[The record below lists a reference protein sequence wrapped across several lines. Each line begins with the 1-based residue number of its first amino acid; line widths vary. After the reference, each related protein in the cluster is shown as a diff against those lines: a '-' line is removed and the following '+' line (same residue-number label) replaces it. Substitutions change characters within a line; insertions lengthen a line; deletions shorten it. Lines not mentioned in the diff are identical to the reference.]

1 MNGKE
6 GVKMHNNLLNY
17 YEVFGREKPETLVE
31 DIETLTNLDWR
42 KMRQKGIGGSDAG
55 TILLGGS
62 TFKTPFDIAR
72 SKLDEL
78 FDESIDQNDQ
88 YRLDF
93 GHAMEPVIL
102 EWYAREKHC
111 EVFTDRGMYFSSK
124 HPVMLADCDGFAI
137 TESGELIGLE
147 IKTTSLYN
155 MKKWKSGE
163 YGVDGEIG
171 VESYYVQVQH
181 YMEVMDIDRFDI
193 VCAFGNNA
201 YDIRVVTVPRDS
213 KYGQQLAQK
222 EEAFWANLNDIGS
235 QMPVSTSAKNASSNV
250 DYLRK
255 MGVKIDDKDA
265 EEKCQSILDKKLRI
279 SSLKAEI
286 DNLEKSVEADKIL
299 LLGSINDNEKTQFG
313 RFMVINKVTTSYRY
327 DTKEMKK
334 HPELDIYKKE
344 VTTKKFD
351 ITERD

>member
-1 MNGKE
+1 
-6 GVKMHNNLLNY
+6 MHSNLINF
-17 YEVFGREKPETLVE
+17 YEFSGREMPETLVE
-31 DIETLTNLDWR
+31 DIEILTNLEWR

-78 FDESIDQNDQ
+78 HEEDTDKNDQ

-93 GHAMEPVIL
+93 GHALEPVIL
-102 EWYAREKHC
+102 DWYAKEKHC
-111 EVFTDRGMYFSSK
+111 EVFTDRGMYFSSE
-124 HPVMLADCDGFAI
+124 HPIMLADCDGFAI
-137 TESGELIGLE
+137 TEDGELIGLE

-163 YGVDGEIG
+163 YGVDGIIG
-171 VESYYVQVQH
+171 VDSYYVQVQH
-181 YMEVMDIDRFDI
+181 YMEVMNIDRFDI

-201 YDIRVVTVPRDS
+201 KDIKIISVPRDT

-222 EEAFWANLNDIGS
+222 EEEFWANLNDIGS

-255 MGVKIDDKDA
+255 IGAKIDDKGA
-265 EEKCQSILDKKLRI
+265 EEKCQSILDKRLRI
-279 SSLKAEI
+279 SELKEEI
-286 DNLEKSVEADKIL
+286 DNLEKSIEADKIL
-299 LLGSINDNEKTQFG
+299 ILGSINDNEKTQFG
-313 RFMVINKVTTSYRY
+313 RYIVVNKVTKSYRY
-327 DTKEMKK
+327 DTAELKK

-344 VTTKKFD
+344 VTMKKFD